1 MGFFSGFNTIGK
13 IYSKLSVIE
22 RDLMEMRKSL
32 DNPSQR
38 YKFDSVSSE
47 GIAHLQELM
56 KLVEG
61 SNSTV
66 QSADFEFAG
75 KKLPIRAHLLMIAEY
90 IKQMLTE
97 YSHLR

>member
-1 MGFFSGFNTIGK
+1 MGFFSGYGTIGK
-13 IYSKLSVIE
+13 IYSRLKVIE
-22 RDLMEMRKSL
+22 SDLMEMRKCL

-38 YKFDSVSSE
+38 YRFDSASSS
-47 GIAHLQELM
+47 GLAHVQELM
-56 KLVEG
+56 TIVDN

-75 KKLPIRAHLLMIAEY
+75 RKLPIRMHLLMIAEY

-97 YSHLR
+97 YTDKY